1 MLVIVLEVSRGNVL
15 FTEFPKRPGQPTCP
29 STLVRGAV
37 FTLVVLKEPLSTYV
51 PAAVCLGLLLLL
63 DSCHFLAR
71 TKGAVRCPSKKIPPA
86 HGN

>member
-1 MLVIVLEVSRGNVL
+1 MVSWNGSAWTRIPEFLDPLGVFLSVL
-15 FTEFPKRPGQPTCP
+15 
-29 STLVRGAV
+29 GAV